1 MKGKNNFLA
10 YFSNITL
17 PHISNN
23 QHGTY
28 TIPQILVSF
37 SSLGI
42 PTIPTVLTYNAKSK
56 YLKQDLPCKPGESG
70 VLELRLLSGDLDN
83 HSEMSTTANTV
94 LREFEYSD
102 KLNFANPIFLLAGHG
117 FGKTK
122 TIFDVAGERF
132 TILIDA
138 SEEKWVADV
147 SDMVTKVDNYVYEF
161 TRVNY
166 FRISFLLFKRKS
178 LMVAANLKKIWKIYV
193 LLKYDLPL
201 QLVSQLF
208 NCFLL
213 WAL

>member
-1 MKGKNNFLA
+1 MKKKLKRSMVCFIIKGKKINNVLA

-23 QHGTY
+23 HGTY

-56 YLKQDLPCKPGESG
+56 YLKQDLPCKPGESD

-94 LREFEYSD
+94 LREFETSD
-102 KLNFANPIFLLAGHG
+102 KFSFANPIFLLAGHG

-138 SEEKWVADV
+138 SEKKLVADV
-147 SDMVTKVDNYVYEF
+147 REMINRVNDNVYGF
-161 TRVNY
+161 YLVNY
-166 FRISFLLFKRKS
+166 FRISFLTFSKG
-178 LMVAANLKKIWKIYV
+178 I
-193 LLKYDLPL
+193 
-201 QLVSQLF
+201 
-208 NCFLL
+208 
-213 WAL
+213 